1 MSFPSELFAPNGVNM
16 SKVNSKVRDVM
27 APIVQA
33 QVKAACELRTERA
46 MREALD
52 SVVKWSGQSR
62 TKCLA
67 ALCAKYPQFKQLEG

>member
-1 MSFPSELFAPNGVNM
+1 M

-62 TKCLA
+62 TRCLA
-67 ALCAKYPQFKQLEG
+67 ALCAKYPQFKQLGSL